1 MKKIILLGCLLM
13 TIHVRAQRTFPVNGI
28 DDAFS
33 PPTAYTRLTLVKN
46 TGEQIPNATILVA
59 SGKIVAAGAG
69 IKIPEGYVTKDMQGL
84 WAYPS
89 FIDLY
94 SQYGMPEIKREPGG
108 RQADEYSL
116 RSGSHYWND
125 AIHPELEAAQL
136 FSPDAK
142 SATTMRKAGFGWVV
156 THRPDGIA
164 RGTGALVSLAPE
176 RENVVIL
183 NPGVTAHFSLNKGM
197 SPQSYP
203 SSLMGSIALLRQAL
217 YDAKWYA
224 SAHPKETN
232 LSLAALNKQQ
242 KMPCI
247 FDAGNVHNLLRADK
261 IGDEF
266 GLQFIM
272 KGGGDEYQYTAE
284 LKKSGVAVILPLT
297 FPAAYEL
304 KTSADVLN
312 TRLIDMQHW
321 EMAPA
326 NAYLLHRESIPYTF
340 TFSGLKSDAEV
351 KSALSK
357 IMAYGLSEKDVLQ
370 ALTAVPAG
378 LLRAAAEIGNIE
390 TGMQASF
397 FFTDGNYFDDKTSYF
412 GHCIAGKY
420 YAEADYQLP
429 NARGKYLLTGA
440 QPSDSIVF
448 EITGKKASPSLKWV
462 YPDLQGKKTIEVHA
476 LPYRIVTQDRIYEFQ
491 LNGDQVAMK
500 SFHPAGKEFTYTGVR
515 SAMSEKNKD
524 TLKKVIP
531 AGYVF
536 RLPYQYNTKDSVTLI
551 KNAQVWTC
559 DKEGIK
565 SGWDVLIENG
575 KIKNIQEEIT
585 AAAGWKVIDGTGKHL
600 TPGIIDEHSHIAI
613 SQGVNEGTQS
623 VTSEV
628 RIEDVVFPQD
638 INIYRQ
644 LAGGVTTSHL
654 LHGSANAI
662 GGQTALIKMRYG
674 ASAEELKKGYQHKFI
689 KFALGE
695 NVKQSNWGD
704 RNVNR
709 FPQTRMGVEQVI
721 ADGFIRAKEY
731 KKTYGTPG
739 FKQDLELDALCEI
752 LEGKRY
758 ITCHSY
764 QQGEINMLMHLG
776 DSLGFKVNTFT
787 HILEGYK
794 VADKMKAHGAA
805 ASTFSDWW
813 GYKFEVND
821 AIPYNAAL
829 LNEMGILTGINSD
842 DAEMGRRLNQEAAKS
857 LKYGNMSPEDAMKM
871 ITINPAKMLHI
882 DQKTGSIAIGK
893 DADLVLWN
901 QDPLSVYARALTTW
915 VDGKIYFDEQ
925 LDLLSRDYVQA
936 EKERLWKAMHQAA
949 QKGEPTKKPVEHKEK
964 LYHCDDLEEERH
976 E

>member
-1 MKKIILLGCLLM
+1 MITAQLF
-13 TIHVRAQRTFPVNGI
+13 AQRTFPVNGI
-28 DDAFS
+28 EDRLMA
-33 PPTAYTRLTLVKN
+33 PVAYTHLTLVKN
-46 TGEQIPNATILVA
+46 TGEKVQDATILVQN
-59 SGKIVAAGAG
+59 GKIVSAGAG
-69 IKIPEGYVTKDMQGL
+69 IKVPDGYVVKDMKGL

-89 FIDLY
+89 FIDLN
-94 SQYGMPEIKREPGG
+94 SQYGMPEIKREASG
-108 RQADEYSL
+108 RSSEELSL
-116 RSGSHYWND
+116 KAGTHYWND
-125 AIHPELEAAQL
+125 AIHPETDAYTY
-136 FSPDAK
+136 FNTDAK
-142 SATTMRKAGFGWVV
+142 SAASLRKAGFGWVV
-156 THRPDGIA
+156 THRADGIA
-164 RGTGALVSLAPE
+164 RGTGALVALSPE
-176 RENVVIL
+176 RENLVIVK
-183 NPGVTAHFSLNKGM
+183 PAVTAHFSFNKGI
-197 SPQSYP
+197 SSQSYP
-203 SSLMGSIALLRQAL
+203 SSLMGSIALLRQAF

-224 SAHPKETN
+224 SPVAKEN
-232 LSLAALNKQQ
+232 NQSLAALQRQQ

-247 FDAGNVHNLLRADK
+247 FETGGIHNLLRADK
-261 IGDEF
+261 VGDEF

-272 KGGGDEYQYTAE
+272 RGAGDEYQYISE
-284 LKKSGVAVILPLT
+284 LKKSGASVIIPLT

-304 KTSADVLN
+304 KTAADVLN

-326 NAYLLHRESIPYTF
+326 NARLLHNENIPFAF
-340 TFSGLKSDAEV
+340 TFSGLKNETEF
-351 KSALSK
+351 KTALEKVMS
-357 IMAYGLSEKDVLQ
+357 YGLTEKDILQ
-370 ALTAVPAG
+370 ALTANPAKW
-378 LLRAAAEIGNIE
+378 LQASAEIGNIE
-390 TGMQASF
+390 TGMQANF
-397 FFTDGNYFDDKTSYF
+397 FFTDGNYFEEKTSMF
-412 GHCIAGKY
+412 GHCIFGEY
-420 YAEADYQLP
+420 YPETDHLLP
-429 NARGKYLLTGA
+429 DARGRYVLKGAVPADSVVFELTGKR
-440 QPSDSIVF
+440 S
-448 EITGKKASPSLKWV
+448 GPSLKWI
-462 YPDLQGKKTIEVHA
+462 YPEIAGKKSVEVHA
-476 LPYRIVTQDRIYEFQ
+476 LPYRIVTQGNVYEFNLTQESVQ
-491 LNGDQVAMK
+491 LK
-500 SFHPAGKEFTYTGVR
+500 SFNPTNGEKLYSGTKSSIPEKAKEPV
-515 SAMSEKNKD
+515 
-524 TLKKVIP
+524 KKEIP

-536 RLPYQYNTKDSVTLI
+536 RMPYQYEWKDSTTLI
-551 KNAQVWTC
+551 KNATVWTC
-559 DKEGIK
+559 EKNGLLT
-565 SGWDVLIENG
+565 GWDVLVENG
-575 KIKNIQEEIT
+575 KIKQIQEEIT
-585 AAAGWKVIDGTGKHL
+585 PLAGWSVVNANGMHL

-644 LAGGVTTSHL
+644 LSGGVTTSHL

-674 ASAEELKKGYQHKFI
+674 LSAEELKKGYNHKFI

-704 RNVNR
+704 RNVTR
-709 FPQTRMGVEQVI
+709 FPQTRMGVEQI
-721 ADGFIRAKEY
+721 IEDGFIRAKAY
-731 KKTYGTPG
+731 KKTAGTPG

-752 LEGKRY
+752 LEGKRF

-829 LNEMGILTGINSD
+829 LNEIGVLTGINSD

-857 LKYGNMSPEDAMKM
+857 LKYGNMKPEDAMKM

-882 DQKTGSIAIGK
+882 DHQTGSIAVGK

-901 QDPLSVYARALTTW
+901 QDPLSVYARVQTTW
-915 VDGKIYFDEQ
+915 VDGRIYYDDVKDKAHQ
-925 LDLLSRDYVQA
+925 IKVQQ
-936 EKERLWKAMHQAA
+936 EEERLWKAMHQAA
-949 QKGEPTKKPVEHKEK
+949 KKGEPTVKPAEIKEK
-964 LYHCDDLEEERH
+964 LYHCDDIEEEHNH

>member
-1 MKKIILLGCLLM
+1 MKKLILYGCLLI
-13 TIHVRAQRTFPVNGI
+13 TTRLYAQRTFPVNGVE
-28 DDAFS
+28 DQFS
-33 PPTAYTRLTLVKN
+33 PPTAYTHLTLVKN
-46 TGEQIPNATILVA
+46 TGEQIQDATILVSA
-59 SGKIVAAGAG
+59 GKISAAGAG
-69 IKIPEGYVTKDMQGL
+69 VKIPDGYVIKDMKGL

-89 FIDLY
+89 FIDLN
-94 SQYGMPEIKREPGG
+94 SQYGMPEIKRESSG
-108 RQADEYSL
+108 RQSEEHSV

-125 AIHPELEAAQL
+125 AIHPETEASTY
-136 FSPDAK
+136 FSTDAK
-142 SATTMRKAGFGWVV
+142 ASANLRKSGFGWVV
-156 THRPDGIA
+156 AHRADGIA

-176 RENVVIL
+176 RENTVLFKTNVS
-183 NPGVTAHFSLNKGM
+183 AHFSFNKGM
-197 SPQSYP
+197 SAQSFP
-203 SSLMGSIALLRQAL
+203 SSLMGSIALLRQAF
-217 YDAKWYA
+217 YDAKWYVSA
-224 SAHPKETN
+224 SPKETN
-232 LSLAALNKQQ
+232 SSLAALHQQQ

-247 FDAGNVHNLLRADK
+247 FDAGGIHNLLRADK

-272 KGGGDEYQYTAE
+272 RGGGDEYQYIAE
-284 LKKSGVAVILPLT
+284 LKKSGAAVILPLT

-304 KTSADVLN
+304 KTSADLLN

-326 NAYLLHRESIPYTF
+326 NAYLLRKENIPFSF
-340 TFSGLKSDAEV
+340 TFSGLKNDAEF
-351 KSALSK
+351 KSALIK
-357 IMAYGLSEKDVLQ
+357 IMAYGLTEKDILQ
-370 ALTAVPAG
+370 ALTATPAG
-378 LLRAAAEIGNIE
+378 LIRASAEIGNLE
-390 TGMQASF
+390 PGMQASF
-397 FFTDGNYFDDKTSYF
+397 FITDGNYFDEKTSFY
-412 GHCIAGKY
+412 GQCLSGTY
-420 YAEADYQLP
+420 YAEADQQLP
-429 NARGKYLLTGA
+429 DARGRYVLTGKNT
-440 QPSDSIVF
+440 SDSMVF
-448 EITGKKASPSLKWV
+448 ELTGKRAAPALKWV
-462 YPDLQGKKTIEVHA
+462 FPEISGKKSVEVHA
-476 LPYRIVTQDRIYEFQ
+476 LPYRIVTQDQVFEFNLLQ
-491 LNGDQVAMK
+491 NNVELK
-500 SFHPAGKEFTYTGVR
+500 SLSPAGKEGQYIGLR
-515 SAMSEKNKD
+515 SALPDKAKD
-524 TLKKVIP
+524 TLKKEIP
-531 AGYVF
+531 AGYTF
-536 RLPYQYNTKDSVTLI
+536 RLPYQYDWKDSITLI
-551 KNAQVWTC
+551 KNVQVWTC
-559 DKEGIK
+559 EKEGIQ

-575 KIKNIQEEIT
+575 KIKAIQEEL
-585 AAAGWKVIDGTGKHL
+585 APNQGWKVIDGTGKHL

-674 ASAEELKKGYQHKFI
+674 ASAEELKRGYNHKFI

-704 RNVNR
+704 RNVSR
-709 FPQTRMGVEQVI
+709 FPQTRMGVEQII
-721 ADGFIRAKEY
+721 ADGFIRAREY
-731 KKTYGTPG
+731 KKTAGTPG

-821 AIPYNAAL
+821 AIPFNAAL

-857 LKYGNMSPEDAMKM
+857 LKYGNMKPEDAMKM

-882 DQKTGSIAIGK
+882 DQKTGSIAVGK

-901 QDPLSVYARALTTW
+901 QDPLSVYAKALTTW
-915 VDGKIYFDEQ
+915 VDGRIYYEEQ
-925 LDLLSRDYVQA
+925 TDWMMQQKVQA

-949 QKGEPTKKPVEHKEK
+949 KNGEPTRKPAEIKEK
-964 LYHCDDLEEERH
+964 LYHCDDIDEDH